1 MLANDLVHYHLI
13 GECPEIHSTR
23 LKALMDVAGALQRS
37 KNLSLTAMGRNLLG
51 EMDIKYKIKKIDRL
65 EGNKHLYNELGELY
79 RGLSSY
85 VFRYLSHNE
94 DIPLAVDLCFMK
106 DDHEIQMLSAEVA
119 TKGRSIPIY
128 REVFEAGE
136 LKGRAKGFIENLAK
150 CIPEG
155 KEVVVIMDA
164 GFGEDWFKGVEDRG
178 WYWLSRVRQ
187 GKKVRLSEEEE
198 WIEVK
203 DFLPEIGERARE
215 YKEGSIIKRYDHRC
229 RIITKG
235 KSGLV
240 KRKKTARL
248 AKSSKMGSGL
258 YSSREKEAW
267 ILATNAP
274 EKYKVV
280 KIIEL
285 YKKRM
290 QIEESFRDIKSHQY
304 GLSGR
309 YIRTVDIHR
318 WGIKMLLGAIAQIV
332 FWVIGII
339 GHSQGW
345 QRKFQAN
352 TVRDKKVFS
361 YFYLGQLI
369 VEHNKFD
376 ELEFEIDDLPDII
389 EKELARDW

>member
-1 MLANDLVHYHLI
+1 MRRKWV
-13 GECPEIHSTR
+13 
-23 LKALMDVAGALQRS
+23 
-37 KNLSLTAMGRNLLG
+37 LSCVSIFLG
-51 EMDIKYKIKKIDRL
+51 LD
-65 EGNKHLYNELGELY
+65 
-79 RGLSSY
+79 
-85 VFRYLSHNE
+85 
-94 DIPLAVDLCFMK
+94 
-106 DDHEIQMLSAEVA
+106 Q
-119 TKGRSIPIY
+119 SIPIY

-136 LKGRAKGFIENLAK
+136 LKGRGKGFIENLAK

-164 GFGEDWFKGVEDRG
+164 GFGEDWFKGVEERG
-178 WYWLSRVRQ
+178 WYWLSRIRQ

-203 DFLPEIGERARE
+203 DFLPQIGERARE

-235 KSGLV
+235 KNGIA

-248 AKSSKMGSGL
+248 AKNSKTGSSL

-267 ILATNAP
+267 ILATNVP
-274 EKYKVV
+274 GKYKVV